1 MDDGAGLDGDD
12 GVRSNEDDGLD
23 ADRDDGVGLD
33 EANEC
38 KEDTRST
45 TNKQI
50 IESIS
55 FCLNPILFF
64 SFIAFWQCRSL
75 ETVCIALSK

>member
-38 KEDTRST
+38 KEDTRPNNT
-45 TNKQI
+45 IHKLLL
-50 IESIS
+50 ESHSI
-55 FCLNPILFF
+55 F
-64 SFIAFWQCRSL
+64 
-75 ETVCIALSK
+75 